1 MKSRLLRTAAFSL
14 GLIAATHTFAADVV
28 RHKLPNSD
36 FPIALAVE
44 VPAGKK
50 VIYLSGA
57 GPDIVDKTVKPDS
70 IAAYGDTKAQA
81 ASTLAKIEGT
91 LKGLHLEMK
100 DVVKMTVF
108 LVGDPAK
115 EGKIDFAG
123 FMAAYTQYFGGKEHP
138 DLPARSAVK
147 VAGLANPG
155 WLIEIEV
162 IAVAPK

>member
-1 MKSRLLRTAAFSL
+1 MKPRLLPTAAFSL
-14 GLIAATHTFAADVV
+14 GLLAATPAFAADVV

-44 VPAGKK
+44 VPAGKE
-50 VIYLSGA
+50 VVYLSGA
-57 GPDIVDKTVKPDS
+57 GPDIVDKSAKPDS
-70 IAAYGDTKAQA
+70 VAAFGDTKAQA
-81 ASTLAKIEGT
+81 ANTLAKIEAT
-91 LKGLHLEMK
+91 LKGLHLQMK

-108 LVGDPAK
+108 LAGDPAK

-138 DLPARSAVK
+138 DLPARSTVK
-147 VAGLANPG
+147 VAGLVNPG

-162 IAVAPK
+162 IAVASK